1 MGHLDPVT
9 DVALLVFVGV
19 STVVSVVYVATYLW
33 RPWRSTPQGKALMVR
48 AWGDIIV
55 LSMALAYA
63 IGGNYPLR
71 AQVRLAGFGVFMV
84 GTIYL
89 TWSLLAAPGARNY
102 PPWSWLRRR
111 R

>member
-1 MGHLDPVT
+1 MSHLNPVT
-9 DVALLVFVGV
+9 DIALLVFVGI
-19 STVVSVVYVATYLW
+19 STGVSVVYVATYLF

-63 IGGNYPLR
+63 IAGEYPFR
-71 AQVRLAGFGVFMV
+71 AWIRLAGFGVFMV

-89 TWSLLAAPGARNY
+89 TWSLLSAPGARNY
-102 PPWSWLRRR
+102 PPWSWRRR